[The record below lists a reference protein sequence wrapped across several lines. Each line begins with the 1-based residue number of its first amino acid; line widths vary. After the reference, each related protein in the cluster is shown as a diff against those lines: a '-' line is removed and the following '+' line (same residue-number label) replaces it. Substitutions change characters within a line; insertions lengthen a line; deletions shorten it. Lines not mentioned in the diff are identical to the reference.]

1 MLQAALFIVG
11 QAYHCCQVTMGRSYL
26 DFGHWAWGMGG
37 GEGRGRKPSSHQ
49 SSVSLG
55 KSLAVGSHGM
65 SARPGWGGGGEGGGS
80 TKGSPKSLGF
90 MEARFSVS
98 DIPDTIG
105 DHRSEN
111 KMPPLAPVGLDSPWA
126 EGRGGQG
133 ERVTGWFPCW
143 QETLVWSMAGA
154 QEGLPAGG

>member
-1 MLQAALFIVG
+1 
-11 QAYHCCQVTMGRSYL
+11 MGRSYL
-26 DFGHWAWGMGG
+26 DFGHWAWGKGG
-37 GEGRGRKPSSHQ
+37 GEGSGRKPSSHQ

-65 SARPGWGGGGEGGGS
+65 SARPGWGGDGEGGGS
-80 TKGSPKSLGF
+80 TKGSPKSLGL

-111 KMPPLAPVGLDSPWA
+111 KMPPPSPRRLGQPL
-126 EGRGGQG
+126 GRR
-133 ERVTGWFPCW
+133 ERR
-143 QETLVWSMAGA
+143 
-154 QEGLPAGG
+154 AGGEGHWMVPMLARDFGLVHGWSTGRPSSRRLNRAI